1 MECAAPTVL
10 RVVHLV
16 QPVDGSIASAVAD
29 LVRAQT
35 EAGLRVVVL
44 CPSGGRLE
52 REAARAGARV
62 RLWLAERAAGGN
74 LPWEVLCATRAIRR
88 ADPDVVH
95 LHGDKAGLAG
105 RLALRGRLP
114 TVFQPHLWSF
124 QAARGPSARLARHWE
139 RRATAWTDQVLCV
152 GEDQRGAAALA
163 GLDVPTTVLRAAV
176 DLARLPPA
184 GQVARRQA
192 RAALASVHGL
202 PQRAPLVVCVGR
214 LDERHGQDVLLRAW
228 PRVVARVPGAR
239 LALVGDG
246 PALASLR
253 RAARQDVLFTGRTE
267 DTLPWFAAAD
277 VVAAPAR
284 WGGIGM
290 APLEAMAVGRPVVLG
305 DVGGAGESLPA
316 GADRHCLVPP
326 GDPVALARSL
336 EALLVGQELRAT
348 LGERARAHMAAVGD
362 IRHTAATCARVYR
375 EVLAR
380 RAQGPAVP
388 EVNDRVP
395 HRR

>member
-1 MECAAPTVL
+1 MECEPATSL

-16 QPVDGSIASAVAD
+16 QPVNGSIASAVAD
-29 LVRAQT
+29 LVRAQI

-74 LPWEVLCATRAIRR
+74 LPWEVLCASRAIRR

-114 TVFQPHLWSF
+114 TVFQPHRWSF
-124 QAARGPSARLARHWE
+124 QAARGLSAQLARHWE
-139 RRATAWTDQVLCV
+139 RRATAWTDRVLCL
-152 GEDQRGAAALA
+152 GDQQRGAAARA

-228 PRVVARVPGAR
+228 PRVAARVPGAR
-239 LALVGDG
+239 LALVGEG
-246 PALASLR
+246 PERAALR
-253 RAARQDVLFTGRTE
+253 RAAGPDVLFTGRTE
-267 DTLPWFAAAD
+267 DILPWFAAAD
-277 VVAAPAR
+277 VVAAPTR
-284 WGGIGM
+284 WGGIGV
-290 APLEAMAVGRPVVLG
+290 APLEAMAVGRPVVIG
-305 DVGGAGESLPA
+305 DVGGAADSLPP
-316 GADRHCLVPP
+316 GMSRPCLVTP
-326 GDPVALARSL
+326 GDPVALAGAL
-336 EALLVGQELRAT
+336 AELLVDPERRGA

-375 EVLAR
+375 EVLAG
-380 RAQGPAVP
+380 RAVEPAVP
-388 EVNDRVP
+388 EVNVRVP
-395 HRR
+395 RRR